1 MPSAVRT
8 CRSYPIAFGEGSQH
22 SDQSAR
28 HFIKPDES
36 GSDVV
41 LTEVVNPVTAT
52 SVVTAAED
60 WSATLR

>member
-1 MPSAVRT
+1 MT
-8 CRSYPIAFGEGSQH
+8 SYPIAFGVLSQQ

-28 HFIKPDES
+28 HFVTPDES

-52 SVVTAAED
+52 SVITAGEA
-60 WSATLR
+60 